1 MEKAVGGLS
10 QATISFSGDSHK
22 ARADIEA
29 ARSAIQTLSPTA
41 TPTELAAL
49 PNLAKVSAEQD
60 DGTIEVDPR
69 EENLQDQLQSVFQSC
84 ATSIEA
90 HPI

>member
-41 TPTELAAL
+41 TAL